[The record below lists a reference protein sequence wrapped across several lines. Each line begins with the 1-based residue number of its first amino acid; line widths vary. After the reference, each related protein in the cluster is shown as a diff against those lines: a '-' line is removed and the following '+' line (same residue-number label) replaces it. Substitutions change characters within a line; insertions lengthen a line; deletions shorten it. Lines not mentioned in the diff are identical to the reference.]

1 MSDLTTDAMVDAAA
15 EAAYTMAAW
24 DAQNFTGTNWTE
36 LDPAHRTP
44 WLREAEAA
52 LEAAAPLIAAKAWD
66 EGYAMSE
73 RELDHAYGGHPIS
86 PDDPSDLC
94 HECGTGNPYRADRI
108 ERGES

>member
-1 MSDLTTDAMVDAAA
+1 MSDLITDAMVEAAA
-15 EAAYTMAAW
+15 KTRWDYARGDLTEWEMRYPAFRESDTEAM
-24 DAQNFTGTNWTE
+24 
-36 LDPAHRTP
+36 R
-44 WLREAEAA
+44 AA
-52 LEAAAPLIAAKAWD
+52 LEAIAPLIAAKAWD

-86 PDDPSDLC
+86 QDGPCDMC

>member
-1 MSDLTTDAMVDAAA
+1 MSDLITDALVDAAA

-52 LEAAAPLIAAKAWD
+52 LEVVAPLIAAEIWD
-66 EGYAMSE
+66 EGFEAGATWEQNSSSGFP
-73 RELDHAYGGHPIS
+73 LNP
-86 PDDPSDLC
+86 PL
-94 HECGTGNPYRADRI
+94 NPYD
-108 ERGES
+108 

>member
-1 MSDLTTDAMVDAAA
+1 MSEMVTDAMVDAAA

-52 LEAAAPLIAAKAWD
+52 LEVVAPLIAAKALQDAAD
-66 EGYAMSE
+66 ELRRLDDGREGGYYEAG
-73 RELDHAYGGHPIS
+73 RHIINRLDA
-86 PDDPSDLC
+86 
-94 HECGTGNPYRADRI
+94 RADRI